1 MIAKTF
7 RCCCVSLSEISFLWI
22 FSLHS
27 SHSIGNNCPPPFY
40 FWSQEENYYGKPCAD
55 VLSCFFY
62 WPLSISYSCN
72 DNVLCKDFL
81 WKGGVTVV
89 SMAGF
94 SIFQSWNNLY
104 HHYALQFFGKRN
116 CISKRLNIPVK
127 RVMEFIHVYFLYQNL
142 YSTYSSFSCI
152 QRYLF

>member
-1 MIAKTF
+1 MYHLVRF
-7 RCCCVSLSEISFLWI
+7 HFYE
-22 FSLHS
+22 FSLFTVL
-27 SHSIGNNCPPPFY
+27 IRLVITAPPPLLL
-40 FWSQEENYYGKPCAD
+40 SQEENYYGKPCAD

-72 DNVLCKDFL
+72 DNVLCKVFL
-81 WKGGVTVV
+81 WKRGVTVV